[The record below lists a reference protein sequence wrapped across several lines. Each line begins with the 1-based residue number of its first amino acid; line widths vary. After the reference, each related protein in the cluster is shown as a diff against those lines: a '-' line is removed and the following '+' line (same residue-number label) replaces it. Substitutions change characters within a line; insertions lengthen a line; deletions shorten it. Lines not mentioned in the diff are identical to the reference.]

1 MNDPSALHCPLLPLL
16 FGLTRLVKA
25 VKAVKAVK
33 VAMRCAIPAQ
43 EGTRLAAGDVSADDT
58 WLPPLLGIV
67 VAFGATWRDAIPADE
82 ALKLDGQLLR
92 RLRRSQLHRLSRSQP
107 RAGSPLRIL
116 AREAKGDLCFPAF
129 QSGVGCAI
137 SS

>member
-1 MNDPSALHCPLLPLL
+1 MNGRPRAELS
-16 FGLTRLVKA
+16 TSSTA
-25 VKAVKAVK
+25 VGQNEAGEGGGAPED
-33 VAMRCAIPAQ
+33 VAR